1 MHACAIWSP
10 YYQCNIHQVETVQRR
25 AARYVMNNF
34 NSYASV
40 SEMIATLGWPTL
52 EQRRKTLRTI
62 MMYKIVNN
70 LVEVPI
76 LMVSSSHLNYDLEDM
91 LRNFYS
97 HSIASMR
104 TCTLFFHK

>member
-1 MHACAIWSP
+1 
-10 YYQCNIHQVETVQRR
+10 
-25 AARYVMNNF
+25 MNNF

-70 LVEVPI
+70 LVEVPTDGI
-76 LMVSSSHLNYDLEDM
+76 LIPSEL
-91 LRNFYS
+91 
-97 HSIASMR
+97 
-104 TCTLFFHK
+104 

>member
-1 MHACAIWSP
+1 MPVQFGLLTI
-10 YYQCNIHQVETVQRR
+10 CNIHQIETVQRR

-70 LVEVPI
+70 LV
-76 LMVSSSHLNYDLEDM
+76 
-91 LRNFYS
+91 
-97 HSIASMR
+97 
-104 TCTLFFHK
+104 